1 MKHAIGI
8 ILSLLLSVLYVP
20 AQNRSLSLST
30 VVIDA
35 GHGGKDAGAV
45 SKDNRTY
52 EKNLVLDISGR
63 LADRIAEEY
72 PDVKV
77 VRTRS
82 TDEFIEL
89 RERAAIANRAN
100 ANLFI
105 SIHINSNRSTAPN
118 GFSIHIL
125 GQSSNKDRDLF
136 AYNMDVVRRENSVIL
151 LEDDYK
157 TNYQGFN
164 PSDPESY
171 IFMQLMQ
178 NAYLEQSLLFASMA
192 SQHLEGGPI
201 KANRGISQNPFYVLW
216 KTAMPSVL
224 VELGFI
230 SNDEDLAQLRKETC
244 RKQLADRLFDA
255 FAEYKEQYDR
265 SMNAGKASEKA
276 APAEQAAP
284 ARKAAEPAK
293 SAETAKPAEPA
304 KPVEPVKPVEP
315 SKPAAEPAQPVAAT
329 AAAAAQTVLYGTQ
342 IFATSRMLP
351 ENDPRFLGWTPVVIQ
366 LGSLYKYIVGV
377 SASPDEARRNNV
389 AIKEEYPGSFMVS
402 ISDGATTRF
411 K

>member
-8 ILSLLLSVLYVP
+8 ILTLLFSVLHAP
-20 AQNRSLSLST
+20 AQESSLSLST

-45 SKDNRTY
+45 SKDNRTF
-52 EKNLVLDISGR
+52 EKNLVLDIANR
-63 LADRIAEEY
+63 LSDRIRNEY
-72 PDVKV
+72 PSVKV
-77 VRTRS
+77 VQTRS

-89 RERAAIANRAN
+89 RERAAIANRAG

-105 SIHINSNRSTAPN
+105 SVHVNSNRNTAPN
-118 GFSIHIL
+118 GFSVHIL
-125 GQSSNKDRDLF
+125 GQSSDKDRDLF

-178 NAYLEQSLLFASMA
+178 NAYLEQSLLFASMV

-201 KANRGISQNPFYVLW
+201 RANRGISQNPFYVLW

-230 SNDEDLAQLRKETC
+230 SNSEDLSQLRQEKC
-244 RKQLADRLFDA
+244 RAQLADRLFDA
-255 FAEYKEQYDR
+255 FAEYKQQYDR
-265 SMNAGKASEKA
+265 SLNTGKTEEKPAPETKAVPEEKA
-276 APAEQAAP
+276 EAPRTAPKEPEAPAA
-284 ARKAAEPAK
+284 
-293 SAETAKPAEPA
+293 
-304 KPVEPVKPVEP
+304 V
-315 SKPAAEPAQPVAAT
+315 
-329 AAAAAQTVLYGTQ
+329 AQTPSDVLYGTQ

-351 ENDPRFLGWTPVVIQ
+351 DNDPRFLGWKPVVIQ
-366 LGSLYKYIVGV
+366 LGSLYKYIIGV

-389 AIKEEYPGSFMVS
+389 AIKAEYPGSFMVS
-402 ISDGATTRF
+402 ISDGSTTRF

>member
-201 KANRGISQNPFYVLW
+201 KANRGISQNPFYVL
-216 KTAMPSVL
+216 
-224 VELGFI
+224 
-230 SNDEDLAQLRKETC
+230 
-244 RKQLADRLFDA
+244 
-255 FAEYKEQYDR
+255 
-265 SMNAGKASEKA
+265 
-276 APAEQAAP
+276 
-284 ARKAAEPAK
+284 
-293 SAETAKPAEPA
+293 
-304 KPVEPVKPVEP
+304 
-315 SKPAAEPAQPVAAT
+315 
-329 AAAAAQTVLYGTQ
+329 
-342 IFATSRMLP
+342 
-351 ENDPRFLGWTPVVIQ
+351 
-366 LGSLYKYIVGV
+366 
-377 SASPDEARRNNV
+377 
-389 AIKEEYPGSFMVS
+389 
-402 ISDGATTRF
+402 
-411 K
+411 

>member
-1 MKHAIGI
+1 M
-8 ILSLLLSVLYVP
+8 LVLLSAAFAGA
-20 AQNRSLSLST
+20 AQNRTLSLST

-45 SKDNRTY
+45 SKDSHTY
-52 EKNLVLDISGR
+52 EKNLVLDIANR
-63 LADRIAEEY
+63 LSERISAEC
-72 PDVKV
+72 PGVKV

-89 RERAAIANRAN
+89 RERAAIANRAG

-105 SIHINSNRSTAPN
+105 SIHVNSNRNTSPN
-118 GFSIHIL
+118 GFSVHIL
-125 GQSSNKDRDLF
+125 GQSSSKDRDLF

-178 NAYLEQSLLFASMA
+178 NAYLEQSLLFASMV

-216 KTAMPSVL
+216 KTSMPSVL

-230 SNDEDLAQLRKETC
+230 SNDADLSELRKESS
-244 RKQLADRLFDA
+244 RKELADCLFEA
-255 FAEYKEQYDR
+255 FKEYKAQYD
-265 SMNAGKASEKA
+265 STVKMPGES
-276 APAEQAAP
+276 APVESSP
-284 ARKAAEPAK
+284 A
-293 SAETAKPAEPA
+293 SAESVNT
-304 KPVEPVKPVEP
+304 P
-315 SKPAAEPAQPVAAT
+315 SKPVTPGPDRESPAPK
-329 AAAAAQTVLYGTQ
+329 VLYGTQ
-342 IFATSRMLP
+342 IFATSRLLP
-351 ENDPRFLGWTPVVIQ
+351 EDDSRFLGWNPVVIQ
-366 LGSLYKYIVGV
+366 LGSLYKYIIGV
-377 SASPDEARRNNV
+377 SASPDEARKHNE
-389 AIKEEYPGSFMVS
+389 AIREQYQASFMVR
-402 ISDGATTRF
+402 IEDGATTRF